1 MTTHTVAFAEGD
13 LVISPLFDG
22 IAKIVSILSTERAEI
37 AWFYSPL
44 EEEINRQEVDIR
56 ALTAAT
62 LYEES
67 TVYFRS
73 PDSGIWCRG
82 RYGGPR
88 PDNKHLLI
96 IRSGDHAVVDL
107 AEMYYP
113 NYGQGQAMNPAHFLA
128 ARSNDAPYFYPLRER
143 FISAWVNQRA
153 ACRSMSS
160 LISSRVEIE
169 PHQIAVV
176 RRILQDPNPKYLL
189 ADEVGL
195 GKTIEAGFVIREHV
209 LECKLDARVLV
220 VVPGALHGQWMQ
232 ELIDRFALQD
242 VMRGGR
248 HHQIRLCQP
257 DEIDDPELLDW
268 RPTLVVIDEA
278 HQLAALAW
286 SHDAGDRAQYQA
298 MAALCHQAHITLILS
313 GTPMHG
319 NERNFLAMLHC
330 ISPQAWQLNQQGVE
344 KFMQRVSER
353 ERLGGIYSA
362 LTPDT
367 PNMMLEES
375 LNELSDLF
383 ADDARLQALIDTL
396 RPHVDFFAPDE
407 SAERTE
413 SILALRYW
421 IGEHYRL
428 FHRLLRNRREDPSL
442 ICLFPGLDGLEKV
455 TWPVSAEQVTLDEIL
470 EAYREASLRNPERY
484 RHLNADT
491 LADWVDALFLSP
503 LTLSRRAK
511 ECQTIGAGS
520 DEEFRFLE
528 QIIEVAQHEQR
539 AKDTALMASLTRW
552 FETNPE
558 GKAVIFCSAKPEA
571 AHLSTKL
578 AIQAPWQVVRHT
590 PEVLLQTE
598 LLDDTWQVLICDKRG
613 EDGLNLHGKRRL
625 AIHYSVSRDFNRFE
639 QRLGRF
645 NRYCG
650 NLHVKPVKSLVLL
663 PEREGLTAD
672 WLALLDE
679 GTGLF
684 KRSVASLQFVLTE
697 QLDAVW
703 RDYGNQ
709 GPAVFREKI
718 SHLAG
723 EDGFVNQERKRVLA
737 QENLLSMEHEVI
749 AARDFS
755 EQLADKEEDAD
766 AQAADMLRWIRNAL
780 GFKREK
786 YEEGGFRL
794 CFERGQNQRQTLVDV
809 KTFVDNCLMGL
820 DFSEG
825 YPPSTAM
832 MSLSRTEASSH
843 KLVYPLRYGQPF
855 VETVWQLMQADPRG
869 ATMALLRVLTSLPL
883 KQPRTYFHFQWLTEA
898 QHDGEDSLTAQRS
911 GDERFSPV
919 VNQFWLDDSGNRAE
933 PQIVVSLLDKPYDED
948 GNVLFQDI
956 NLREEVWT
964 QMPDWFE
971 PFNWK
976 ATVLAVKEQAYQQ
989 LQQSYGEQSVR
1000 HQLLAVKAIML
1011 CTRDML

>member
-1 MTTHTVAFAEGD
+1 MAEVCT
-13 LVISPLFDG
+13 LSP
-22 IAKIVSILSTERAEI
+22 AKI
-37 AWFYSPL
+37 
-44 EEEINRQEVDIR
+44 
-56 ALTAAT
+56 
-62 LYEES
+62 YEES
-67 TVYFRS
+67 TVYFHS
-73 PDSGIWCRG
+73 VESGLWCRG

-88 PDNKHLLI
+88 PENKHLLI
-96 IRSGDHAVVDL
+96 IRSGQGVVVDL
-107 AEMYYP
+107 ADIFYP
-113 NYGQGQAMNPAHFLA
+113 NYGQGLAMNPAHFLA
-128 ARSNDAPYFYPLRER
+128 ARSNDAPFFYPLRER
-143 FISAWVNQRA
+143 FVSAWIKQRA

-160 LISSRVEIE
+160 LISSRIEVE

-176 RRILQDPNPKYLL
+176 RRILQDQNPKYLL

-195 GKTIEAGFVIREHV
+195 GKTIEAGLVIREHI
-209 LECKLDARVLV
+209 LECKFEARVLV
-220 VVPGALHGQWMQ
+220 AVPQVLHGQWMQ
-232 ELIDRFALQD
+232 ELKDRFALQE
-242 VMRGGR
+242 VMSDGR
-248 HHQIRLCQP
+248 HPQIRLCRP
-257 DEIDDPELLDW
+257 EDIHSDDQLDW
-268 RPTLVVIDEA
+268 KPTLMVIDEA
-278 HQLAALAW
+278 HQMARLAW
-286 SHDAGDRAQYQA
+286 SENAGENAQYET
-298 MAALCHQAHITLILS
+298 MAALCHQARIVLLLS

-319 NERNFLAMLHC
+319 NERTFLAMLHC
-330 ISPQAWQLNQQGVE
+330 ISPQAWQLNQVGIE

-362 LTPDT
+362 LTPET

-383 ADDARLQALIDTL
+383 ADDARLQALIDAL
-396 RPHVDFFAPDE
+396 RPHVDFFATDE
-407 SAERTE
+407 SEERTE

-455 TWPVSAEQVTLDEIL
+455 TWPVSAEQVTQDEIL

-520 DEEFRFLE
+520 DEEFSFLE
-528 QIIEVAQHEQR
+528 QIIEMAQQEQR
-539 AKDTALMASLTRW
+539 AKDTALMTSLTRW

-558 GKAVIFCSAKPEA
+558 GKAVIFCSENPEA
-571 AHLSTKL
+571 AHLATKL
-578 AIQAPWQVVRHT
+578 AIQAPWQVLRHT
-590 PEVLLQTE
+590 PEVRMQTE

-650 NLHVKPVKSLVLL
+650 NLHVKAVKSLVLL
-663 PEREGLTAD
+663 PERDGLTAD
-672 WLALLDE
+672 WLTLLDE

-703 RDYGNQ
+703 RDYASQ
-709 GPAVFREKI
+709 GPSVFREKI
-718 SHLAG
+718 AHLAG

-749 AARDFS
+749 AAREFS

-794 CFERGQNQRQTLVDV
+794 CFERGPNQRQTLVDV
-809 KTFVDNCLMGL
+809 KTFVDNCLVGL

-898 QHDGEDSLTAQRS
+898 QNDGDDSLTAQRS

-964 QMPDWFE
+964 QMPDWFD

-989 LQQSYGEQSVR
+989 LQQSYGDQSVR
-1000 HQLLAVKAIML
+1000 HQLLAMKAIVL

>member
-1 MTTHTVAFAEGD
+1 
-13 LVISPLFDG
+13 
-22 IAKIVSILSTERAEI
+22 
-37 AWFYSPL
+37 
-44 EEEINRQEVDIR
+44 
-56 ALTAAT
+56 
-62 LYEES
+62 
-67 TVYFRS
+67 
-73 PDSGIWCRG
+73 
-82 RYGGPR
+82 
-88 PDNKHLLI
+88 
-96 IRSGDHAVVDL
+96 
-107 AEMYYP
+107 
-113 NYGQGQAMNPAHFLA
+113 
-128 ARSNDAPYFYPLRER
+128 
-143 FISAWVNQRA
+143 
-153 ACRSMSS
+153 
-160 LISSRVEIE
+160 
-169 PHQIAVV
+169 
-176 RRILQDPNPKYLL
+176 
-189 ADEVGL
+189 
-195 GKTIEAGFVIREHV
+195 
-209 LECKLDARVLV
+209 
-220 VVPGALHGQWMQ
+220 
-232 ELIDRFALQD
+232 
-242 VMRGGR
+242 
-248 HHQIRLCQP
+248 
-257 DEIDDPELLDW
+257 
-268 RPTLVVIDEA
+268 
-278 HQLAALAW
+278 
-286 SHDAGDRAQYQA
+286 
-298 MAALCHQAHITLILS
+298 
-313 GTPMHG
+313 
-319 NERNFLAMLHC
+319 
-330 ISPQAWQLNQQGVE
+330 
-344 KFMQRVSER
+344 
-353 ERLGGIYSA
+353 
-362 LTPDT
+362 
-367 PNMMLEES
+367 
-375 LNELSDLF
+375 
-383 ADDARLQALIDTL
+383 
-396 RPHVDFFAPDE
+396 
-407 SAERTE
+407 
-413 SILALRYW
+413 
-421 IGEHYRL
+421 
-428 FHRLLRNRREDPSL
+428 
-442 ICLFPGLDGLEKV
+442 
-455 TWPVSAEQVTLDEIL
+455 
-470 EAYREASLRNPERY
+470 
-484 RHLNADT
+484 
-491 LADWVDALFLSP
+491 
-503 LTLSRRAK
+503 
-511 ECQTIGAGS
+511 
-520 DEEFRFLE
+520 
-528 QIIEVAQHEQR
+528 
-539 AKDTALMASLTRW
+539 
-552 FETNPE
+552 
-558 GKAVIFCSAKPEA
+558 
-571 AHLSTKL
+571 
-578 AIQAPWQVVRHT
+578 
-590 PEVLLQTE
+590 
-598 LLDDTWQVLICDKRG
+598 
-613 EDGLNLHGKRRL
+613 
-625 AIHYSVSRDFNRFE
+625 
-639 QRLGRF
+639 GRF